1 MSALNHTPAEES
13 LLAMMPAGEA
23 RKHFAATGLPGRKD
37 EGWRWTDLR
46 RVLSAPLEASDP
58 TPPKN
63 IPLAPVPMPEAIEV
77 VFSQDTVA
85 SPTTLPAGISIT
97 QDEPYAIKGRS
108 EMARI
113 AAALSKSPTTLC
125 IEKSCETPIM
135 IRHVATKAGLSA
147 THLQIHIAAN
157 VETVIVETYETHEGV
172 SNALVEYF
180 LAENAKL
187 TRVIVQKGNQAAV
200 VISSSLAI
208 LMAGAK
214 LDQTTIGF
222 GAKLARMET
231 KVQHVGVG
239 ASAIL
244 NGISLLKGKSHLDH
258 TSVIDHIMPGCETR
272 ELYKAAIT
280 GRARGVFQGKF
291 LVKQGAQKTQA
302 QMAHHALL
310 LSQTAEVRAKP
321 ELEIYA
327 DDVECAHGNTVG
339 ALDDDAIFYMRQR
352 GVSEAQARAMLVQ
365 AFLSEVIEQ
374 IQDEKIRQ
382 QFETLVGDWMG
393 AQI

>member
-1 MSALNHTPAEES
+1 
-13 LLAMMPAGEA
+13 
-23 RKHFAATGLPGRKD
+23 
-37 EGWRWTDLR
+37 
-46 RVLSAPLEASDP
+46 
-58 TPPKN
+58 
-63 IPLAPVPMPEAIEV
+63 
-77 VFSQDTVA
+77 
-85 SPTTLPAGISIT
+85 
-97 QDEPYAIKGRS
+97 
-108 EMARI
+108 
-113 AAALSKSPTTLC
+113 
-125 IEKSCETPIM
+125 
-135 IRHVATKAGLSA
+135 
-147 THLQIHIAAN
+147 
-157 VETVIVETYETHEGV
+157 
-172 SNALVEYF
+172 
-180 LAENAKL
+180 
-187 TRVIVQKGNQAAV
+187 
-200 VISSSLAI
+200 
-208 LMAGAK
+208 
-214 LDQTTIGF
+214 
-222 GAKLARMET
+222 
-231 KVQHVGVG
+231 
-239 ASAIL
+239 
-244 NGISLLKGKSHLDH
+244 
-258 TSVIDHIMPGCETR
+258 MPGCETR

>member
-1 MSALNHTPAEES
+1 MSVLNHTPAEES

-63 IPLAPVPMPEAIEV
+63 IPLAPVLVPEAIEV
-77 VFSQDTVA
+77 VCSQDTVTT
-85 SPTTLPAGISIT
+85 PTTLPAGISIT

-125 IEKSCETPIM
+125 IEKSCATPIM
-135 IRHVATKAGLSA
+135 IRHVATKADLSA

-187 TRVIVQKGNQAAV
+187 TRVIVQKGNEAAV

-222 GAKLARMET
+222 GAKLARMEN
-231 KVQHVGVG
+231 Q
-239 ASAIL
+239 SAACWCWRVSNFEWHL
-244 NGISLLKGKSHLDH
+244 PLKGQKSSRSYERDR
-258 TSVIDHIMPGCETR
+258 S
-272 ELYKAAIT
+272 Y
-280 GRARGVFQGKF
+280 
-291 LVKQGAQKTQA
+291 
-302 QMAHHALL
+302 
-310 LSQTAEVRAKP
+310 
-321 ELEIYA
+321 YA
-327 DDVECAHGNTVG
+327 G
-339 ALDDDAIFYMRQR
+339 L
-352 GVSEAQARAMLVQ
+352 
-365 AFLSEVIEQ
+365 
-374 IQDEKIRQ
+374 
-382 QFETLVGDWMG
+382 
-393 AQI
+393 